1 MARARRQL
9 STGAPATSLLNSL
22 ALQSRSLMQQ
32 VLDSPELDRVNQ
44 IGDNDDDRADPK
56 QNPTDSVNQ

>member
-9 STGAPATSLLNSL
+9 STGAPGTSLLNSL

-32 VLDSPELDRVNQ
+32 VLDSPEVNQ
-44 IGDNDDDRADPK
+44 IGDNDDDRADLK
-56 QNPTDSVNQ
+56 QNPADSVNQ